1 MLFGTSYRLRKI
13 SEDVATLSKEGLSK
27 LFRPE
32 IADIIYNLKKTSTI
46 EALDELIQLT
56 PQGLFEMMRIKGLG
70 GKKLAILWK
79 TAGIDSI
86 DALFKKSP

>member
-1 MLFGTSYRLRKI
+1 
-13 SEDVATLSKEGLSK
+13 
-27 LFRPE
+27 
-32 IADIIYNLKKTSTI
+32 
-46 EALDELIQLT
+46 
-56 PQGLFEMMRIKGLG
+56 MRIKGLG